1 MARPGIRATDAKKIV
16 STFPY
21 TPQFTCFLTQMFGFK
36 TPMMQNSELFTLT
49 YGALVS
55 QLLKDYEN
63 AEDVNRQLDRM
74 GYNIGV
80 RIIEDFLARTST
92 ARCTDLRDTADKIQ
106 SAFKMYLGV
115 NPTVTSWSS
124 ASDEFSLLFDQNP
137 VTEFVELPESCL
149 SLKYCNLFCGIIR
162 GACEMVRGPV
172 KYLAITQLINI

>member
-1 MARPGIRATDAKKIV
+1 M
-16 STFPY
+16 
-21 TPQFTCFLTQMFGFK
+21 FLL
-36 TPMMQNSELFTLT
+36 QNSELFTLT

-80 RIIEDFLARTST
+80 RIIEDFLARTTT
-92 ARCTDLRDTADKIQ
+92 ARCTDMRDTAEKIQ

-115 NPTVTSWSS
+115 SPTVTSWSS

-137 VTEFVELPESCL
+137 MTEFVELPESCL
-149 SLKYCNLFCGIIR
+149 SLKYCNLLCGVIR
-162 GACEMVRGPV
+162 GACEMVD
-172 KYLAITQLINI
+172 QCSSSFINQTLLNISSATRFNWKSQAGLFRIP

>member
-1 MARPGIRATDAKKIV
+1 
-16 STFPY
+16 
-21 TPQFTCFLTQMFGFK
+21 
-36 TPMMQNSELFTLT
+36 
-49 YGALVS
+49 
-55 QLLKDYEN
+55 LKDYEN

-92 ARCTDLRDTADKIQ
+92 ARCTDMRDTAEKIQ

-137 VTEFVELPESCL
+137 MTEFVELPESCL

-162 GACEMVRGPV
+162 GACEMV
-172 KYLAITQLINI
+172 NM